1 MFWTII
7 KVIVSAVLGLVA
19 LAILYGLGSI
29 IYYIFVGYK
38 KDEVKRINRENA
50 KAEFAE
56 HLKQKRIG
64 YAKYKNS
71 LYEKYG
77 EPDKVIRYSNNIDS
91 EIIVFDKSSIV
102 IIDCK
107 ELSFDDIISC
117 SLIDDSRIE
126 RGDVSTTIN
135 TKTNTGSLIGRSV
148 VGGLIAGPVGAV
160 IGASSASRTSYGTSV
175 GTSDTKIFNYSL
187 IIGVRRIE
195 YPTIKIHL
203 GHKRDLAYEILAV
216 FNIIL
221 SEKSRR

>member
-1 MFWTII
+1 MFRTII
-7 KVIVSAVLGLVA
+7 LVISCAFLGLVA
-19 LAILYGLGSI
+19 FAILFLLGTI
-29 IYYIFVGYK
+29 IYNTFVSDK
-38 KDEVKRINRENA
+38 KDEVKRINREEA
-50 KAEFAE
+50 KAEFE
-56 HLKQKRIG
+56 KQLKQKRIG

-77 EPDKVIRYSNNIDS
+77 EPDKVIRYSNNIDN
-91 EIIVFDKSSIV
+91 EIIVFVKSSIV
-102 IIDCK
+102 IIDRK
-107 ELSFDDIISC
+107 ELSFDDVISC

-148 VGGLIAGPVGAV
+148 VGGLIAGPAGAL
-160 IGASSASRTSYGTSV
+160 IGASSASKTSYGTSV
-175 GTSDTKIFNYSL
+175 GPSDTKIFSYSL

-203 GHKRDLAYEILAV
+203 GNKRDLAYEILTV

-221 SEKSRR
+221 SEKSSR

>member
-1 MFWTII
+1 MKNLTWQNPGQLFVAQELI
-7 KVIVSAVLGLVA
+7 KIV
-19 LAILYGLGSI
+19 
-29 IYYIFVGYK
+29 K
-38 KDEVKRINRENA
+38 
-50 KAEFAE
+50 
-56 HLKQKRIG
+56 LKCCGIK
-64 YAKYKNS
+64 
-71 LYEKYG
+71 
-77 EPDKVIRYSNNIDS
+77 DKVIRYSNNIDS

>member
-7 KVIVSAVLGLVA
+7 KVIVSAFLGMVA
-19 LAILYGLGSI
+19 LTILYGLGYI
-29 IYYIFVGYK
+29 MYYIFVGYK

-77 EPDKVIRYSNNIDS
+77 EPDKVIRYSNNIDN
-91 EIIVFDKSSIV
+91 EIIVFVKSSIV

-126 RGDVSTTIN
+126 RGNVSTTIN
-135 TKTNTGSLIGRSV
+135 TKTNTGSLIGRGV

-175 GTSDTKIFNYSL
+175 GNSDTKIFNYSL
-187 IIGVRRIE
+187 IIGVKRIE
-195 YPTIKIHL
+195 YPTIKIRL